1 MSITPVPKWTAV
13 KGNFMKRLLIVLVVL
28 LVAGLATAQYKISSS
43 VADGLDAAKRAMRGH
58 AQFDYSDVST
68 TLSGDIEI
76 SDVQFTS
83 PAGQA
88 IHADKIALITG
99 SLWQLLTLEDTFKNN
114 EIPEHLAV
122 SVEGLLVDAAL
133 FNNAGQANPM
143 SRLDTAGCGERR
155 FFDRSDLKDM
165 GYDMLTLDMKMG
177 YQLAKGDNRL
187 VLTLDMISRD
197 QMAVDLEMT
206 TRLPYAPSIAGMA
219 GGDLAKASQLTN
231 ATIRIEDL
239 GYLERSLAFCADET
253 GMDTAAYRE
262 HHLTA
267 WLDAWHNLG
276 LEPSDSLVDIYRD
289 YATNPGS
296 TLTFEMEPF
305 PALDL
310 GSNYLSPDPVY
321 LSSRLNPKMGTE
333 VTGMQPV
340 SIAPSEQALA
350 DTDTQ
355 VIESATQKQQ
365 PQASTGSTKTGK
377 ASARPAGQLALANLD
392 QHLYRDVTIR
402 LNSGRVLK
410 GRIEGVEGQTLQL
423 KRQLHGGNMVVP
435 VALGE
440 VKTVTLR

>member
-1 MSITPVPKWTAV
+1 
-13 KGNFMKRLLIVLVVL
+13 MKRLLIVLVVL

-58 AQFDYSDVST
+58 AQLEYSDVST

-83 PAGQA
+83 PKGQQ
-88 IHADKIALITG
+88 IHADKIALVTG

-114 EIPEHLAV
+114 EVPEHLAV
-122 SVEGLLVDAAL
+122 SVEGLLADAAL
-133 FNNAGQANPM
+133 FNNAGQTNPM
-143 SRLDTAGCGERR
+143 GRLDTAGCGERR

-165 GYDMLTLDMKMG
+165 GYETLMLDMKMG
-177 YQLAKGDNRL
+177 YQLAKGDNQL
-187 VLTLDMISRD
+187 ILSIDVVSRE

-206 TRLPYAPSIAGMA
+206 TRLPYAPSLAGMS
-219 GGDLAKASQLTN
+219 GGDLAKASQLTA
-231 ATIRIEDL
+231 ATIKFEDL
-239 GYLERSLAFCADET
+239 GYLKRSMAFCADEV
-253 GMDTAAYRE
+253 GMDTVTYRE
-262 HHLTA
+262 HHLAA
-267 WLDAWHNLG
+267 WIDEWKNLG
-276 LEPSDSLVDIYRD
+276 LVPSDSLVDIYRD

-321 LSSRLNPKMGTE
+321 LSSRLNPRLGTE

-340 SIAPSEQALA
+340 SIASSEPAVA
-350 DTDTQ
+350 DANT
-355 VIESATQKQQ
+355 
-365 PQASTGSTKTGK
+365 PQADSPAQKPVSQGKTNM
-377 ASARPAGQLALANLD
+377 AAATSAPAGQLALNSLD
-392 QHLYRDVTIR
+392 KHLYQDVAISM
-402 LNSGRVLK
+402 NNGRVLK
-410 GRIEGVEGQTLQL
+410 GRIEAVEGQTLKL

-440 VKTVTLR
+440 VKTVILR